1 MTMASCSKACK
12 YAVGFGNEK
21 VQRIKVAL
29 LALAAAMTCDRSN
42 CEKVRLRHLEF
53 AILCRR
59 IGIDID
65 SDGIISDLQQIG
77 VDGEKAF
84 KTKKMLSPLDI

>member
-1 MTMASCSKACK
+1 MA
-12 YAVGFGNEK
+12 
-21 VQRIKVAL
+21 
-29 LALAAAMTCDRSN
+29 CDLSN
-42 CEKVRLRHLEF
+42 REKVRLRHPEF

-77 VDGEKAF
+77 VDGEK
-84 KTKKMLSPLDI
+84 SIQD